1 VCCCPKYL
9 ESRDNGDNNGYLEDK
24 SEAGGKCSSPLSAFR
39 LQQSSPA
46 MHPHLHTKSVL
57 TPYPL
62 PSLLTF
68 RHLLPRPLYTI
79 QLTLLRH
86 RDNTVLCDEVMKA
99 LDECHARGF
108 LYAAVGNCNDAKTAV
123 NRCLRAAR
131 LERTALHREEA
142 KKDRERIKSVW
153 AEVDEK
159 S

>member
-1 VCCCPKYL
+1 
-9 ESRDNGDNNGYLEDK
+9 
-24 SEAGGKCSSPLSAFR
+24 
-39 LQQSSPA
+39 
-46 MHPHLHTKSVL
+46 MHPHLHTKSVVAFDL
-57 TPYPL
+57 SSTFTSQIEYPANTSSL
-62 PSLLTF
+62 P
-68 RHLLPRPLYTI
+68 
-79 QLTLLRH
+79 

-131 LERTALHREEA
+131 LERTAKHREEA
-142 KKDRERIKSVW
+142 KKDRARIKSVW